1 MESFNETYDGQVE
14 LHKQVAILIPAIVS
28 NFATYKGRAATDS
41 GRSAYFDKVVQKFY
55 RDCKELSKARVLVD
69 DSYNHAIYL
78 KIDINLP
85 AHSGSH
91 VNYFS
96 ADFHLGTVEARDFIF
111 GFDYDETVKRCK
123 DVTTTTQ
130 KELMDKRTE
139 LIDMKK
145 KISDIKASVPT
156 AFTTLMDVRYH

>member
-1 MESFNETYDGQVE
+1 MESIQETHEGQVE

-78 KIDINLP
+78 KIDIQLP

-91 VNYFS
+91 VNYFTG
-96 ADFHLGTVEARDFIF
+96 DFHLGTVEARDFIF

-123 DVTTTTQ
+123 DVTTTT
-130 KELMDKRTE
+130 LRD
-139 LIDMKK
+139 
-145 KISDIKASVPT
+145 ISDARNQLVSIKKQISAIKASVPT
-156 AFTTLMDVRYH
+156 AFTSLLDVRYH